1 MVESPPAWSEVEEF
15 LEKVRSLFRK
25 KEISLRDFLILSI
38 YPTSGL
44 KTSELLK
51 LRKRDLDFQ
60 KGVISINRNGVDV
73 QVVVM
78 PWLLPYL
85 KDYVKGKGDDE
96 KFFRIS
102 RRQALNIN
110 YHYTE
115 RILGSKLRIEDWR
128 KAYSLRI
135 VETIKDP
142 SLCKKILGLKTQ
154 KTINAYVKAINRDAK
169 DEIIK
174 AIGG

>member
-1 MVESPPAWSEVEEF
+1 MVERTPAWSEVEEF

-25 KEISLRDFLILSI
+25 KEISLRDFLILSM

-51 LRKRDLDFQ
+51 LRKRDLDLQ
-60 KGVISINRNGVDV
+60 NGVISINRNGKAM

-78 PWLLPYL
+78 PWLLPHL

-96 KFFRIS
+96 KVFRIS

-110 YHYTE
+110 YSYTE
-115 RILGSKLRIEDWR
+115 QILGSKLRIEDWR

-154 KTINAYVKAINRDAK
+154 KTINAYVKAISRDAK

>member
-1 MVESPPAWSEVEEF
+1 MTKNTPAWPQVEEF

-25 KEISLRDFLILSI
+25 KEIPLRDFLMLSI

-44 KTSELLK
+44 KASELLR
-51 LRKRDLDFQ
+51 LRKRDLDLQ
-60 KGVISINRNGVDV
+60 EGLISISRNGVRM

-78 PWLLPYL
+78 PWILPYL
-85 KDYVKGKGDDE
+85 KDYVKGKGDEE
-96 KFFRIS
+96 KIFRIS

-110 YHYTE
+110 YRHTE
-115 RILGSKLRIEDWR
+115 QILGAKLRIEDWR
-128 KAYSLRI
+128 RAYSLRI

-142 SLCKKILGLKTQ
+142 SLCRKILGHKTQ
-154 KTINAYVKAINRDAK
+154 KTINAYMKALSRDSK